1 MLARCHPGQSVVRS
15 RDRGCRRSVSKC
27 AKIRAEEAGRGV
39 EDCVWDSSV
48 GALCLSNSASGWE
61 LGCWEPDNL
70 DPSSAHTA
78 EWLCTAR
85 AQISFSGA
93 FRLLPSVPHKAFRR
107 HQPTEN
113 PRSTPVS
120 TVTLYWVPSPVPS
133 FSLSMSF
140 WGPFSRSVSK
150 TPHTAALSWDI
161 GPIPRMPQ
169 SSHLYIGLPLC
180 TSARGVILLQPPPTL
195 GQPLSAP
202 PHPPPCWPGQ
212 LPGQGQRGERL
223 RKEETRVLHAHSV
236 SGSGRIPWKLP
247 IPDFLHQGLPT
258 SPESSVVT
266 SGKWD
271 R

>member
-169 SSHLYIGLPLC
+169 SSYLYIGLPLC
-180 TSARGVILLQPPPTL
+180 TSARGVILLQPPPTM

-202 PHPPPCWPGQ
+202 PHPPPHAG
-212 LPGQGQRGERL
+212 LDSSLGRGRGER
-223 RKEETRVLHAHSV
+223 
-236 SGSGRIPWKLP
+236 GSGRKRHVSSMLIQ
-247 IPDFLHQGLPT
+247 FQAQGGSPGNSPFPT
-258 SPESSVVT
+258 SSIRVFPHP
-266 SGKWD
+266 
-271 R
+271 RRAQL